1 MRMDPRQMA
10 ALARQMGIV
19 SNEVKSKRVTIEKSD
34 GGKIVIENPTVMAMD
49 LGGQKN
55 YTVSGQEREENAG
68 TGAGSEEKT
77 EKGEIPSQEE
87 SEEEQIEG
95 ISEKDI
101 AMVAE
106 QAKVTKEVAKA
117 ALEEANGDIA
127 EAIMKLQK

>member
-19 SNEVKSKRVTIEKSD
+19 SNEIKSKRVIIEKSD
-34 GGKIVIENPTVMAMD
+34 GGKIIIENPTVMAMD
-49 LGGQKN
+49 MGGQKN

-68 TGAGSEEKT
+68 ANAGEMDKPTGEAET
-77 EKGEIPSQEE
+77 PSE
-87 SEEEQIEG
+87 SEEEEIGG

-106 QAKVTKEVAKA
+106 QAKVTREEAKA